1 MTDDTGPVFWL
12 AEGDAPLLVS
22 MPHIGT
28 GLPQSIAERLTP
40 LARQV
45 SDTDWHVDRLYDFAA
60 ELGAHR
66 LGATRSRYVID
77 LNRPPDDASLYPG
90 QATTGLCPATDFDG
104 VPLYQPGGQPDAAKV
119 ADRRQRYWQPYHD
132 ALADAL
138 ARIVAKHGYALLYDA
153 HSIRSRVPR
162 LFDGELATLNIGTA
176 DGRSCDPVLER
187 RVAGTCRNA
196 RAYSKSDTS
205 PAPTARRQSMSTPSR
220 WSWRSEPIWM
230 NHRPTGSTKR
240 GRQES
245 ARSCG
250 TCSGSCWTGAPRLTA
265 DAAPIRERRPSR

>member
-104 VPLYQPGGQPDAAKV
+104 VPLYQPGGQPDAAEV

-196 RAYSKSDTS
+196 RAYS
-205 PAPTARRQSMSTPSR
+205 AVV
-220 WSWRSEPIWM
+220 
-230 NHRPTGSTKR
+230 N
-240 GRQES
+240 GRFKGGYITR
-245 ARSCG
+245 AY
-250 TCSGSCWTGAPRLTA
+250 GAPSKHVHAVQMELAQRTYM
-265 DAAPIRERRPSR
+265 DESPPYGFDETRAAGIRPVLRDVLRVMLDWGAETYG